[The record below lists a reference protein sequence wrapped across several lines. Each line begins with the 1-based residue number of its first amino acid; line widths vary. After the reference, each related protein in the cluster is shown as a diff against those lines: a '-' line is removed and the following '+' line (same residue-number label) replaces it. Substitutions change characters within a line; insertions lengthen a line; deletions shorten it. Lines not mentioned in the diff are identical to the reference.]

1 VGRRERRDWTRY
13 RGPCV
18 QVRVT
23 LIHRGQ
29 QLLADS
35 NSQLAAVTSAI
46 MGPSGRAIL
55 AALLTGYA
63 TPQALAD
70 LAQGPLRSARDQW
83 AQALD
88 GRGKPHHRLVLTELL
103 CRIDSLDDTM
113 ARFDTRIQEIG
124 GPFDE
129 AAALLE
135 TIPGVARRTAAMLVA
150 EIGTNMTRVPS
161 ADHLASWA
169 GVAPGNHD
177 SAGTRA
183 SGKTRKGNRFV
194 RATLVQAAH
203 AAARPKGTYLSAQ
216 SRRLAARRGKKRA
229 SLAVAH
235 SILVM
240 AYYMIQR
247 QEPYRNAG
255 ADVFDRLQPEDTA
268 RRLIKRL
275 ESLGYHVTV
284 QSPQ

>member
-1 VGRRERRDWTRY
+1 MTAALLALADWLLVYGCAPVVIGRTGDDWTPVFNRLGGTFAVLLVKAQRVKAVPGRKTDVNDAAWLAQLLQHGLWRASFIPPVGRRERRDWTRY
-13 RGPCV
+13 RGPCI

-29 QLLADS
+29 QLLADA

-70 LAQGPLRSARDQW
+70 LAQGRLHSARDQW

-124 GPFDE
+124 GPF
-129 AAALLE
+129 
-135 TIPGVARRTAAMLVA
+135 
-150 EIGTNMTRVPS
+150 
-161 ADHLASWA
+161 
-169 GVAPGNHD
+169 
-177 SAGTRA
+177 
-183 SGKTRKGNRFV
+183 
-194 RATLVQAAH
+194 
-203 AAARPKGTYLSAQ
+203 
-216 SRRLAARRGKKRA
+216 
-229 SLAVAH
+229 
-235 SILVM
+235 
-240 AYYMIQR
+240 
-247 QEPYRNAG
+247 
-255 ADVFDRLQPEDTA
+255 
-268 RRLIKRL
+268 
-275 ESLGYHVTV
+275 
-284 QSPQ
+284 